1 MVQARKA
8 PPPPPQTPGR
18 PRKGEVREP
27 LSDAERSRRYVAR
40 KRAKARDAALIAV
53 TVYLSQQATDRLTEL
68 GIRRRATRAE
78 VLEKLILQADPF
90 ARE

>member
-1 MVQARKA
+1 MAQMRKA
-8 PPPPPQTPGR
+8 PPSPPQPSGR

-27 LSDAERSRRYVAR
+27 LSDAERARRYAAR
-40 KRAKARDAALIAV
+40 KRAKARNAALVAV
-53 TVYLSQQATDRLTEL
+53 TVYLSPQATDRLTEL
-68 GIRRRATRAE
+68 GIRRQATRAE

>member
-1 MVQARKA
+1 MAETRKA
-8 PPPPPQTPGR
+8 PPPPQTPGR

-27 LSDAERSRRYVAR
+27 MPDAERARRYIAR
-40 KRAKARDAALIAV
+40 KRAHAREAALVIV

-68 GIRRRATRAE
+68 SIRRHATRAE
-78 VLEKLILQADPF
+78 VLEKLILEADPF

>member
-1 MVQARKA
+1 MAETRKA
-8 PPPPPQTPGR
+8 PPPPQTPGR

-27 LSDAERSRRYVAR
+27 MSDAERSRRYLAR
-40 KRAKARDAALIAV
+40 KRAKAREAALVPV

-68 GIRRRATRAE
+68 SIRRHATRAE
-78 VLEKLILQADPF
+78 VLEKLVLEADPL